1 MFWRYWSAMAVSN
14 TGTAVTAVALPL
26 VAVSTLHAPAFQVS
40 LITAATYL
48 AWALIGLPAGVLVA
62 RLPLRGTQV
71 AMDVIRAVAIGSI
84 PLAWWL
90 GDLTMAHLVIAAL
103 VISLANVVFDV
114 GSATFLPSIVGR
126 DELTARN
133 SLVSATHS
141 TTQLGGPSLGGVVV
155 QLLGAV
161 PTLLVDA
168 VSFVVSA
175 ALLRKLPRGE
185 QPPADERPPMTA
197 LIREGWRFVV
207 RHPVMRPCMLAAT
220 TDNFANGA
228 LMALIPVFLVRDL
241 LAEPALVGVL
251 IAADGAGALI
261 GAALAP
267 RLIARYGSARA
278 TLVTTIGGALC
289 ALLMPAGHGVTG
301 MVLFALANLGFG
313 SGVVV
318 FSIATRTHRQVA
330 SPPELLSRVMATV
343 RFVSWGAIPFGAL
356 AGGAVATAIGT
367 RGALWVA
374 CALTL
379 IAPVLLWFSPV
390 RGLRDLAEVRVPD
403 RTGGTW
409 SVPS

>member
-1 MFWRYWSAMAVSN
+1 MFWRYWSAMAVSQ

-26 VAVSTLHAPAFQVS
+26 VAVTTLHASAFEVS
-40 LITAATYL
+40 LLTAATYL

-71 AMDVIRAVAIGSI
+71 AMDLIRAAAIVSM
-84 PLAWWL
+84 PAAWLL
-90 GDLTMAHLVIAAL
+90 GHLTMAHLVAAAL
-103 VISLANVVFDV
+103 VVSLANVVFDV
-114 GSATFLPSIVGR
+114 GGATFLPAIVGR

-133 SLVSATHS
+133 SLVSATYS

-168 VSFVVSA
+168 VSFLVSA
-175 ALLRKLPRGE
+175 VLLRGLPRGAG
-185 QPPADERPPMTA
+185 PPAGDRPRMTA
-197 LIREGWRFVV
+197 QIREGWRFVV
-207 RHPVMRPCMLAAT
+207 RHPVMRPCMFAAT

-241 LAEPALVGVL
+241 LAAPALVGVL
-251 IAADGAGALI
+251 MAADGAGALI
-261 GAALAP
+261 GASLAP
-267 RLIARYGSARA
+267 RLIARLGSARA
-278 TLVTTIGGALC
+278 TLVAGTGGALS
-289 ALLMPAGHGVTG
+289 ALLMPVGAGVPG
-301 MVLFALANLGFG
+301 MVAFAVANLGFG

-356 AGGAVATAIGT
+356 TGGAVATVAGT

-379 IAPVLLWFSPV
+379 VAPALLWFSPV
-390 RGLRDLAEVRVPD
+390 RRLRELAGE
-403 RTGGTW
+403 TGPAAAPVGTKRL
-409 SVPS
+409 